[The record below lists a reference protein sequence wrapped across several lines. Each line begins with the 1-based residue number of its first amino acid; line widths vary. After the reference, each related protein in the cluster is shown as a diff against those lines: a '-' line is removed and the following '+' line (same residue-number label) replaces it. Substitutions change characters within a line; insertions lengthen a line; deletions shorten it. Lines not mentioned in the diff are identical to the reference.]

1 MSSLGI
7 NKVILVGH
15 LGKDPDIRVMQNGK
29 EMASFSLA
37 TSETWL
43 DKASGTRTEKTEWH
57 NVVVFSEGLVKIIK
71 SSVRKGSKVYL
82 EGSIRTRKWVDQN
95 NTDRYTTEIVL
106 QNFNSTLCLL
116 DSRSTS
122 VNVEH
127 SSYEDGGPA
136 SVDSR
141 EDRFPDEN
149 AHGGSNNAMSF
160 IMDDEGSTDEDIDEI
175 PF

>member
-37 TSETWL
+37 TSEAWV
-43 DKASGTRTEKTEWH
+43 DKASGSRTEKTEWH

-71 SSVRKGSKVYL
+71 SSARKGSKVYL

-95 NTDRYTTEIVL
+95 NSDRYTTEIVL
-106 QNFNSTLCLL
+106 QNFNSALCLL
-116 DSRSTS
+116 DSRGGAP
-122 VNVEH
+122 VNADQ
-127 SSYEDGGPA
+127 SYEDVDTA
-136 SVDSR
+136 TDSR
-141 EDRFPDEN
+141 GSRFPDDN
-149 AHGGSNNAMSF
+149 AGGSSDNAMSF